1 MNAEMDICPQCSG
14 SGEGVADTTCTLCN
28 GSGGVC
34 MTSNE
39 PPAAVER
46 ELPEHLIER
55 SGRKVLAVMNADPCP
70 EPCLSWPCECA
81 YRFAKAALGASTPPA
96 RPGREEDSVTSDSAD
111 YNHTFYGILNKQGK
125 FWTPLAF
132 HDEDAAKAHLSRW
145 AKGDYASMLSTHKIV
160 PVRVQ
165 LTARASRETERG

>member
-14 SGEGVADTTCTLCN
+14 SGEGVADN

-81 YRFAKAALGASTPPA
+81 YRFARAAL
-96 RPGREEDSVTSDSAD
+96 
-111 YNHTFYGILNKQGK
+111 
-125 FWTPLAF
+125 
-132 HDEDAAKAHLSRW
+132 
-145 AKGDYASMLSTHKIV
+145 
-160 PVRVQ
+160 
-165 LTARASRETERG
+165 RASQETERG